1 MPIAAIALALAAQ
14 AAEPAAFNPRAA
26 ELFERDW
33 ILMQWGK
40 RLFDADRDGVLSAAE
55 AQPAAQAFKTIAD
68 GDGDGRVTTYE
79 YDRAR
84 EFIAARY

>member
-1 MPIAAIALALAAQ
+1 MRAWMVAAALQ
-14 AAEPAAFNPRAA
+14 ASVQTAEFYPRAL

-33 ILMQWGK
+33 ILMQWGV
-40 RLFDADRDGVLSAAE
+40 RQFDANRDGVLSAAE
-55 AQPAAQAFKTIAD
+55 AQPAAQTFKAIAD